1 MGQKITIASAGNTL
15 AAALAA
21 LKQLGYSVSQLPG
34 DPRLFQAENE
44 SFSLL
49 AEDPLLLLGLAG
61 IAQCR
66 GANWQPSDSEV
77 AQLLTL
83 IQSYGA

>member
-34 DPRLFQAENE
+34 NPQLFRAENE

-61 IAQCR
+61 IARCR
-66 GANWQPSDSEV
+66 GTNWQPNDSEV
-77 AQLLTL
+77 AQLLVLT
-83 IQSYGA
+83 QSHDA